1 MVSHSDGISS
11 PQDLVPFL
19 RFSCG
24 LLWRNQ
30 LFRGKKSSLL
40 PLFTERTNA
49 RLQSLSIFT
58 TPLCKRSKMLQKHHL
73 SELAVRTTSQ
83 GWISTSGQ
91 VSRSP
96 CKLSNHCLEQLWYI
110 VTTCLFTLPDASA
123 CSQYATGWRSHLR
136 YRPQWDQAHHPAL
149 SFGSAEPWDLL
160 NQTCSEVWPHYAR
173 KRHLKNK

>member
-1 MVSHSDGISS
+1 MIWAKSFFIGYLTAYGIPQWWNFESS
-11 PQDLVPFL
+11 RSCAVFKVFLWPFVKKSAFQ
-19 RFSCG
+19 R
-24 LLWRNQ
+24 
-30 LFRGKKSSLL
+30 KKSSLL
-40 PLFTERTNA
+40 PLLTERMNA

-110 VTTCLFTLPDASA
+110 VTTCLFTLPGASA

-136 YRPQWDQAHHPAL
+136 YRPQWGQAHHPAL
-149 SFGSAEPWDLL
+149 SL
-160 NQTCSEVWPHYAR
+160 V
-173 KRHLKNK
+173 